1 MGSDAIP
8 AADAAVLQAFA
19 GPYCSIDVVMISD
32 PEGGHTQSGGRTW
45 RYAGHDVAAARENA
59 QHRQNPAV
67 YVRVNGQ
74 WARAPGGV

>member
-8 AADAAVLQAFA
+8 AVDAAVLQAFA

-32 PEGGHTQSGGRTW
+32 PEGSLTQPRVRTW
-45 RYAGHDVAAARENA
+45 RYAGHNVAAARENA

-67 YVRVNGQ
+67 YVRRDGQ
-74 WARAPGGV
+74 WTPA